1 MFKSFIRKTAAIF
14 GEKIAE
20 LRFERV
26 TEDKYDTYGVSQV
39 LHKQSVD
46 ESAEFIKK
54 HISNCLLFGDKRRMY
69 GYVSK
74 CLGRFDGQPELLFFE
89 FGVHTGTSINFLSAN
104 TTQPFY
110 GFDTFE
116 GMPEE
121 WRGWNIEKGQFS
133 MQGQFPKV
141 NSNVTL
147 IKGLIQDTLPLFLE
161 QNPGKK
167 IAFIHIDTDIYSAA
181 KVILQLCKSRLVK
194 TALCCL
200 MSCTRIL
207 HGKTM
212 N

>member
-1 MFKSFIRKTAAIF
+1 
-14 GEKIAE
+14 
-20 LRFERV
+20 
-26 TEDKYDTYGVSQV
+26 
-39 LHKQSVD
+39 
-46 ESAEFIKK
+46 
-54 HISNCLLFGDKRRMY
+54 MY

-74 CLGRFDGQPELLFFE
+74 CLKRFDGQPDLLFFE

-104 TTQPFY
+104 TTQTFY

-181 KVILQLCKSRLVK
+181 KVILQLCKSRLAKNSLVLFDELHSYTSWK
-194 TALCCL
+194 DHELKALQDEL
-200 MSCTRIL
+200 PEGSYNYIAFSDRKQGLIEII
-207 HGKTM
+207 
-212 N
+212 